1 MKLPCWNGRWNYDD
15 RTMVGEEAEIVCSG
29 NSFAERFP
37 RRFKLEISER
47 KRAGA
52 SGYEELMRSRE
63 SIRIERNDPKI

>member
-1 MKLPCWNGRWNYDD
+1 MTELWSEKKQRSFVAGR
-15 RTMVGEEAEIVCSG
+15 G

-37 RRFKLEISER
+37 RRLKLEISER